1 MRGLRLRVRHILL
14 LTGIVAVGFGVVLAY
29 SAVNADR
36 ARTDARRSISTLG
49 ALDLSV
55 LEQLNQVRLKAGLVA
70 LQTSPALSA
79 SAAQHSTEMVID
91 GYFSHNSRNG
101 TVFWKR
107 LLHYYPLI
115 GSDAWS
121 VGENMLWTSGG
132 LTAVHA
138 VALWMASPEHRANVM
153 NPRWRQ
159 IGISAL
165 QRSNAPGTFDGRTVI
180 VIVTDF
186 GVRN

>member
-1 MRGLRLRVRHILL
+1 LRHVLFVAGITALIL
-14 LTGIVAVGFGVVLAY
+14 GAVLAF
-29 SAVNADR
+29 SAIRADR

-55 LEQLNQVRLKAGLVA
+55 LEQLNQVRLTAGLVA
-70 LQTSPALSA
+70 LQTSPDLSA
-79 SAAQHSTEMVID
+79 AAAQHSTEMVVD
-91 GYFSHNSRNG
+91 GYFAHDSRNG
-101 TVFWKR
+101 SVFWKR
-107 LLHYYPLI
+107 LLHFYPLI

-121 VGENMLWTSGG
+121 VGENLLWTSGS

-138 VALWMASPEHRANVM
+138 VALWMASPDHRANVM
-153 NPRWRQ
+153 NPKWRQ

-165 QRSNAPGTFDGRTVI
+165 QRSAAPGTFGGKTVI
-180 VIVTDF
+180 VITTDF